1 MSNIFNVRRR
11 KVGGI
16 WFLRVGRLQFSFCL
30 CRGYAPKEKPAH
42 SWPTPDGV
50 RQAARML
57 EARKYPG
64 GSTVVVYHDR

>member
-30 CRGYAPKEKPAH
+30 CRGYAPKEKPRTQ
-42 SWPTPDGV
+42 PRTLDGV
-50 RQAARML
+50 KYFRQY
-57 EARKYPG
+57 EG